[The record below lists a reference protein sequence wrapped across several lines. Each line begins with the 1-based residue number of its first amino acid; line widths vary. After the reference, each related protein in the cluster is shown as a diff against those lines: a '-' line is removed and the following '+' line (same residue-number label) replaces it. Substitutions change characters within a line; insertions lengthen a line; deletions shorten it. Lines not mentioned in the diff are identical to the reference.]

1 MPYTPKNGKT
11 PKPKK
16 TAKDLWRLTGVGRT
30 VTAFQELGEENRTR
44 NKKEA
49 QEAADKKAGIKRKR
63 PMGKKKKPSKT
74 YHYEYK

>member
-11 PKPKK
+11 EKPGPTLK
-16 TAKDLWRLTGVGRT
+16 TAWKLTGIGKMITAQKDL
-30 VTAFQELGEENRTR
+30 AKEQERQ
-44 NKKEA
+44 A
-49 QEAADKKAGIKRKR
+49 QKAADKKAGIKRKH